1 MKVDNLL
8 SRLKK
13 VKVTGK
19 DQWVACCPAHDDKRP
34 SLAIRETHD
43 GLVLLHCFAGC
54 DPLSVLQA
62 VGLSFEDVMP
72 EKLGEHKPLKRKFN
86 PHTVAEVTAF
96 NASVIALIADQVA
109 AGNPLTAQDA
119 AKLQDMAAEI
129 REAVAYGLA

>member
-13 VKVTGK
+13 VKKTGK

-43 GLVLLHCFAGC
+43 GLILLHCFAGC
-54 DPLSVLQA
+54 DPMSILDA
-62 VGLSFEDVMP
+62 VGLDFADVMP
-72 EKLGEHKPLKRKFN
+72 DRVGEHQPMRRKFN
-86 PHTVAEVTAF
+86 PRTIAEVTAF

-109 AGNPLTAQDA
+109 AGNTLTPQDA
-119 AKLQDMAAEI
+119 TKLQDMAAEI

>member
-13 VKVTGK
+13 VKATGK

-43 GLVLLHCFAGC
+43 GLILLHCFAGC

-62 VGLSFEDVMP
+62 VGLEFEDVMP
-72 EKLGEHKPLKRKFN
+72 EKLGEHRPLKHKFN
-86 PHTVAEVTAF
+86 PRTVTEVTAF

-129 REAVAYGLA
+129 REAVAYGIA